1 MALHFGSM
9 FNLVGLQHLRSF
21 LKHQSC
27 QLHHQATL
35 QWTVVRGR
43 KEQIKMR
50 HLCYPLHPRTLQ
62 HIGNMYCALSSLSLM
77 CILSFWLVGSIGNC
91 YASIVKPVWTI
102 MILVIN
108 TSNYLDQCCL
118 PNNVFGITVNGWI
131 QKTCVNAQRNW
142 LIWNLLNLSFCYEEL
157 VWEGFVGHLRTFQWP
172 LNKTLAQS
180 KNCILYACLV
190 KSGRIAHLYDI
201 ILVIFMILW
210 C

>member
-1 MALHFGSM
+1 
-9 FNLVGLQHLRSF
+9 
-21 LKHQSC
+21 
-27 QLHHQATL
+27 
-35 QWTVVRGR
+35 
-43 KEQIKMR
+43 
-50 HLCYPLHPRTLQ
+50 
-62 HIGNMYCALSSLSLM
+62 
-77 CILSFWLVGSIGNC
+77 
-91 YASIVKPVWTI
+91 

-180 KNCILYACLV
+180 KNCILYCMLGEKWKNCTLIWYYPCHLHDFVMLEYHWHLFFASFADFDILFRPNRCGAR
-190 KSGRIAHLYDI
+190 SAHWRISYSSEFWSLKDQPRTQSKET
-201 ILVIFMILW
+201 VDSWIFTFNTREPEVL
-210 C
+210 